1 MIERKLP
8 TCYNG
13 RDSDVA
19 APDGGATLT
28 EKVRI
33 GFIGA
38 GWWATANH
46 LPILAARDDV
56 ELSAVCR
63 LGRPELETVRDRF
76 NFRFA
81 TEDYQELLD
90 QPLDGVVIASPH
102 RLHYLHARAALESGL
117 HVMVE
122 KPMCLHAQEAWQLV
136 DLARQKNRCLIVPY
150 GWNYKPF
157 VEEARQRIADGA
169 IGPIEYVLCHMASPI
184 RGLLDGTNVRD
195 AVGDDGLFAPDART
209 WADPLV
215 AGGGYGHSQM
225 THSTGL
231 LFFVTPLR
239 AANVY
244 ARMSAPGSRVEIYD
258 ALSVR
263 FQDGALGT
271 VSGAGSVP
279 PKNGFQVDVRVFGRD
294 GMLLLDCERE
304 RLEVRR
310 RDGESFTLPI
320 APGDGAYTCDGPPN
334 RFVELIQGRS
344 ARNNSS
350 GEVAARSVELLEA
363 AYRSAVS
370 GRAED
375 VG

>member
-1 MIERKLP
+1 M
-8 TCYNG
+8 T
-13 RDSDVA
+13 D
-19 APDGGATLT
+19 
-28 EKVRI
+28 KVRI

-38 GWWATANH
+38 GWWATSNH
-46 LPILAARDDV
+46 MPMLAARDDV

-63 LGRPELETVRDRF
+63 LGRAELETVRDRF

-81 TEDYQELLD
+81 TEDYRELLE
-90 QPLDGVVIASPH
+90 QPLDGVVVASPH
-102 RLHYLHARAALESGL
+102 SLHYTHARAALERGL

-122 KPMCLHAQEAWQLV
+122 KPMCLHAHEAWELV
-136 DLARQKNRCLIVPY
+136 ELARKQNRCLIVPY

-157 VEEARQRIADGA
+157 VEEARRRIADGM

-209 WADPLV
+209 WGDPLV
-215 AGGGYGHSQM
+215 AGGGYGHAQM

-231 LFFVTPLR
+231 LFFITPLR

-263 FQDGALGT
+263 FRDGALGT

-279 PKNGFQVDVRVFGRD
+279 PNSGFQVDIRVFGRD

-310 RDGESFTLPI
+310 RDGECFALSI
-320 APGDGAYTCDGPPN
+320 APGEGAYTCDGPPN
-334 RFVELIQGRS
+334 RFVELIQGRTLQ
-344 ARNNSS
+344 NNSS
-350 GEVAARSVELLEA
+350 GDVAARSVELLEA
-363 AYRSAVS
+363 AYRSATS
-370 GRAED
+370 GKAED
-375 VG
+375 VA

>member
-1 MIERKLP
+1 M
-8 TCYNG
+8 
-13 RDSDVA
+13 
-19 APDGGATLT
+19 T

-46 LPILAARDDV
+46 LPILARRPDV

-63 LGRPELETVRDRF
+63 LGRDELEQVRREF
-76 NFRFA
+76 GFRFA
-81 TEDYQELLD
+81 TEDYRELPD
-90 QPLDGVVIASPH
+90 QPLDGVVVASPH
-102 RLHYLHARAALESGL
+102 GLHYTHARAALERGL

-122 KPMCLHAQEAWQLV
+122 KPMCLHAHEAWDLV
-136 DLARQKNRCLIVPY
+136 DLAARNNRHLLVPY

-157 VEEARQRIADGA
+157 VEEARRRLLEGA

-195 AVGDDGLFAPDART
+195 AVGDAGLFAPDART
-209 WADPLV
+209 WGDPAV
-215 AGGGYGHSQM
+215 SGGGYGHAQL

-231 LFFVTPLR
+231 LFFIAPLR
-239 AANVY
+239 AASVF
-244 ARMSAPGSRVEIYD
+244 AGMSAPGSKVEIYD

-263 FQDGALGT
+263 FRDGALGT

-279 PKNGFQVDVRVFGRD
+279 PNAGFQVDVRLFGRD

-304 RLEVRR
+304 RLEIRR
-310 RDGESFTLPI
+310 RDGESFSLPI
-320 APGDGAYTCDGPPN
+320 APGEGAYTCDGPPN
-334 RFVELIQGRS
+334 RFVDLILGRTDQ
-344 ARNNSS
+344 NNSP

-370 GRAED
+370 GGAER
-375 VG
+375 VA